1 MNKRIVAT
9 GIRSVANI
17 LKASSP
23 FNMTEIELEL
33 YNNLEKLHKI
43 VTDAKDEVAKFF
55 DKTEAER
62 DPSDLQMKLDTLDKN
77 LRDLS
82 KVTDG
87 FYAFVVKADEA
98 INNLYNS
105 VKMGNVEQITEY
117 RADIELLAGQIF
129 SEYQKLRQR

>member
-1 MNKRIVAT
+1 MNKKIMASS
-9 GIRSVANI
+9 IRRMARA

-33 YNNLEKLHKI
+33 YNSLDKLHKI
-43 VTDAKDEVAKFF
+43 VTDAKDEVVKFF
-55 DKTEAER
+55 DKTETER
-62 DPSDLQMKLDTLDKN
+62 DPSELQVKLDSLDKS
-77 LRDLS
+77 LRDLP

-87 FYAFVVKADEA
+87 FYSFVVRADTA

-105 VKMGNVEQITEY
+105 VKTGNIEQVTEGKT
-117 RADIELLAGQIF
+117 DIELLAGQIF